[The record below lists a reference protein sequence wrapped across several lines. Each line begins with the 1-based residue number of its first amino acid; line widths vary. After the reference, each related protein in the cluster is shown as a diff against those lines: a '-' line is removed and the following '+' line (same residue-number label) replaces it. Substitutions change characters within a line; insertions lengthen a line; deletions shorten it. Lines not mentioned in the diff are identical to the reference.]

1 MSCVDN
7 GHIIMCDYN
16 DRRLMGEFWNY
27 RQMHCWFWCFMG
39 FVDKKKLYQQFV
51 VFQMTCLSISL
62 HLSPPLSDVEVI
74 YQLGTAIFKGCLL
87 QCVNVKNSGSCWGS
101 LLNPII
107 FQKAKTTWMLLT
119 DTCIYRHKYSCL

>member
-7 GHIIMCDYN
+7 GHIIICDYN
-16 DRRLMGEFWNY
+16 DRRLMGEFGNY

-39 FVDKKKLYQQFV
+39 FVDKKKLYQQFA

-87 QCVNVKNSGSCWGS
+87 QCMSRTVGV
-101 LLNPII
+101 
-107 FQKAKTTWMLLT
+107 AEVH
-119 DTCIYRHKYSCL
+119 Y